1 MWEHVPPPIVARKG
15 GLDMAVEQAQG
26 QHSIAKDDSGS
37 PLAVG
42 HVPTFQAVSSVVYS
56 VVLHAAVS
64 WRSAAAVSGGTI
76 TVAVSPAELRPP
88 AG

>member
-1 MWEHVPPPIVARKG
+1 MWEHVPPPGIACKG
-15 GLDMAVEQAQG
+15 EVDEAVVQAQW
-26 QHSIAKDDSGS
+26 QHSIAKDDRGS
-37 PLAVG
+37 PSAEG
-42 HVPTFQAVSSVVYS
+42 HVPTFQDVSSVVYS
-56 VVLHAAVS
+56 VVLHALVS